1 MTGKSFLLRMLKAD
15 TYVDLLDPEI
25 ELQFKQSPR
34 FFGEQVSA
42 LRNGALVVVD
52 EIQRAP
58 ALLDY
63 AQKGIEEKRIVFI
76 LSGSSAPKLGMLAER
91 VLHILH
97 GHL

>member
-1 MTGKSFLLRMLKAD
+1 
-15 TYVDLLDPEI
+15 
-25 ELQFKQSPR
+25 
-34 FFGEQVSA
+34 
-42 LRNGALVVVD
+42 LVVVD